1 MKAEAELAAET
12 TGVVHVPAG
21 EGDTVFLLGDTYTTL
36 LTGAHTGNAFSLLEA
51 LVPAGTG
58 PPPHVHHAED
68 ETFVLLEGELE
79 FHAGE
84 GVHRAQPGSV
94 IFVPRGTVHHFANVG
109 DGLARMLFM
118 YSPAGMEAM
127 FPEIGAPG
135 RRGVQA
141 PPLTAEDVRALAA
154 VADKYRFSIVPD

>member
-1 MKAEAELAAET
+1 MNQEADVASES

-51 LVPAGTG
+51 LVPAKTG

-79 FHAGE
+79 FHAGDE
-84 GVHRAQPGSV
+84 AHHARPGSV

-109 DGLARMLFM
+109 DGVAKMLFM

-141 PPLTAEDVRALAA
+141 PPLTAEDVQALAS
-154 VADKYRFSIVPD
+154 VAGKYRFSIVED